1 MAQTILNKFDKIT
14 IKIFFVITIFQIRMG
29 YRVCAVPSCKIFS
42 SQTLDV
48 STLTT
53 VTVTTS
59 TALGFPSR
67 GYSTAPGFS
76 SFTAPS
82 TDSSTALGSFSTPS
96 TVHCTS
102 PDFCS
107 KAPGEALCLCST
119 VYRSSRFLPSYIFLL
134 KSITTA
140 SYSLTLC
147 LPIFR

>member
-1 MAQTILNKFDKIT
+1 
-14 IKIFFVITIFQIRMG
+14 MG
-29 YRVCAVPSCKIFS
+29 YYRVCAVPSCKIFS
-42 SQTLDV
+42 SQPLDISV
-48 STLTT
+48 TAAVTT
-53 VTVTTS
+53 VTVATS

-119 VYRSSRFLPSYIFLL
+119 DPSGFFRSTSSNSPFGLRS
-134 KSITTA
+134 TT
-140 SYSLTLC
+140 SSSDQTSL
-147 LPIFR
+147 FRQQRYF